1 MKLIISILFFAPI
14 IVFAQLKA
22 FPTAEGYGKFATGGR
37 GGDVYHVINLNND
50 GAGSLRYGI
59 ERQDNYYGPRTIV
72 FDVGGDIKLTHMIR
86 AGNRLDHTLNY
97 QYDDLTIAGE
107 TAPFPGI
114 TITSLN
120 TDSGDGGALI
130 NLQSKNII
138 VRYLTFRVN
147 DNNAS
152 SLDALQIVNP
162 FIDDYISEN
171 IIIDHLSISNG
182 SDENFSIQGVNKTT
196 IQNCMIGNGDNKGY
210 NVLFGYKTYKVTF
223 YRNLLHHSAARNPI
237 VGYGQ
242 WSSSMEFI
250 NNLVFGYE
258 TTSFNISYGNYVDGV
273 GNVFKA
279 WNDDDPNLNS
289 IRWARNSYNNPDGVP
304 TDGAIYFADNFQEN
318 PEKHGL
324 ALYNSDAITYNQN
337 SRVLT
342 NSFILDWKK
351 TISTIENDVLNS
363 GLGVGNSLH
372 RDNFDAVAVS
382 DYTNGSN
389 KRELDSFIVNKSP
402 TARSASFDTDGDG
415 MADSWELSEFGDLS
429 QDNNGIYNASGNT
442 NLEAYLF
449 SLVGELADVVTQPIN
464 TYAEIKAIQSTFTG
478 LN

>member
-1 MKLIISILFFAPI
+1 MC
-14 IVFAQLKA
+14 
-22 FPTAEGYGKFATGGR
+22 
-37 GGDVYHVINLNND
+37 
-50 GAGSLRYGI
+50 
-59 ERQDNYYGPRTIV
+59 
-72 FDVGGDIKLTHMIR
+72 IR
-86 AGNRLDHTLNY
+86 DR
-97 QYDDLTIAGE
+97 
-107 TAPFPGI
+107 
-114 TITSLN
+114 
-120 TDSGDGGALI
+120 
-130 NLQSKNII
+130 
-138 VRYLTFRVN
+138 
-147 DNNAS
+147 
-152 SLDALQIVNP
+152 
-162 FIDDYISEN
+162 
-171 IIIDHLSISNG
+171 
-182 SDENFSIQGVNKTT
+182 
-196 IQNCMIGNGDNKGY
+196 
-210 NVLFGYKTYKVTF
+210 
-223 YRNLLHHSAARNPI
+223 
-237 VGYGQ
+237 
-242 WSSSMEFI
+242 
-250 NNLVFGYE
+250 
-258 TTSFNISYGNYVDGV
+258 
-273 GNVFKA
+273 
-279 WNDDDPNLNS
+279 
-289 IRWARNSYNNPDGVP
+289 
-304 TDGAIYFADNFQEN
+304 
-318 PEKHGL
+318 
-324 ALYNSDAITYNQN
+324 YNSDAITYNQN